1 MVKRFV
7 LGLLLALGIGAAGG
21 WLVYQLRSAS
31 LQEESETLRA
41 ETQELIQSATRAG
54 NRTFTGSRDARA
66 DLERLIE
73 EGKTKTGRLIEL
85 EAEIDALR
93 TQSIWIAGVLFV
105 VALVITV
112 VRTLR
117 LKTMGKLES
126 SSSQNG
132 NPFITGFD

>member
-21 WLVYQLRSAS
+21 WLVYQPRSAS
-31 LQEESETLRA
+31 LRKESETLRA
-41 ETQELIQSATRAG
+41 ETQELIQNATRAG